1 MRRPSPV
8 GGGPRP
14 ARIERVADLELLEGI
29 AQLPADEWNAL
40 VGPGSPFLEWEWL
53 ASLEESGVVGGHTGW
68 TPRPLV
74 AREDGRLV
82 AVVPLY
88 VKLDS
93 QGEFVFDWSW
103 ADAAERAGIRYY
115 PKLLVGVPFTP
126 VAGARILVRED
137 ADRAPWTQRMGR
149 ALRELCDQN
158 QLSSVHVNFCRP
170 DEVDALRAAGF
181 DLRIGVQY
189 QWRNEGYR
197 DLADYLARF
206 RSKRRNQIQRE
217 LRTLGEQGIRIDV
230 LEGDRIPDAI
240 FPAMER
246 FYRATLD
253 KKVYGRAYLNAAFF
267 DLVRQRFRHR
277 LCFMVAMAGDE
288 PIAGTFNVQKEG
300 VLYGRYWGCDR
311 ELRHLHFNVAYYAA
325 IEHCIRS
332 GLSRFEPGAGGEF
345 KRSRGFDA
353 QPTWSMHYIRD
364 SRFERAIA
372 RFLEQERAE
381 ANEALAWYGEHS
393 ALKS

>member
-1 MRRPSPV
+1 MGAPDRTI
-8 GGGPRP
+8 G
-14 ARIERVADLELLEGI
+14 RVVELELLDGI
-29 AQLPADEWNAL
+29 AQVPPGEWNAL
-40 VGPGSPFLEWEWL
+40 VGQDSPFLEWEWL
-53 ASLEESGVVGGHTGW
+53 ASLEQSGSVGGDTGW
-68 TPRPLV
+68 LPRPLV
-74 AREDGRLV
+74 AREAGRLV
-82 AVVPLY
+82 AAAPLY

-126 VAGARILVRED
+126 VAGARILVRD
-137 ADRAPWTQRMGR
+137 DVDRGVWVRRLGE

-158 QLSSVHVNFCRP
+158 QLSSAHVNFCRS
-170 DEVDALRAAGF
+170 DEVEALRAAGF
-181 DLRIGVQY
+181 ELRIGVQY

-197 DLADYLARF
+197 DFAEYLGRF

-217 LRTLGEQGIRIDV
+217 LRALGEQGVRIET
-230 LEGDRIPDAI
+230 LEGERIPDAI
-240 FPAMER
+240 FPAMQR
-246 FYRATLD
+246 FYHATLD
-253 KKVYGRAYLNAAFF
+253 KKVYGRAYLNPAFF
-267 DLVRQRFRHR
+267 ELVRERFRSR
-277 LCFMVAMAGDE
+277 LCFMVAMHGSE

-311 ELRHLHFNVAYYAA
+311 ELRHLHFNVAYYSA
-325 IEHCIRS
+325 IEHCIRN

-353 QPTWSMHYIRD
+353 QPTWSLHYIRD
-364 SRFERAIA
+364 PRFERAIA

-381 ANEALAWYGEHS
+381 AREALEWYGEHS
-393 ALKS
+393 ALKPLDSD